1 VSWSSDSAGVM
12 YGAGRPSDGAA
23 GYHRE
28 TISSRATAPAAQ
40 GSGREVSVSHKDV
53 MPAGPG
59 PVGSGRHSGGL
70 GPAGAPTAS
79 ADVPMPPI
87 ITCRAPPA
95 PSAQEQAHGRPGNA
109 DVYLLGPCTGR

>member
-12 YGAGRPSDGAA
+12 YGAGPPSDGAA

-87 ITCRAPPA
+87 ITCWAPPA